1 MLLSSVPRI
10 KVKSVDPVIVASRPE
25 SSSPVLFVADLFHP
39 IDVLAVQ
46 RFLNS
51 DVRHR
56 RRRRCAMPML
66 QATRKPDYIAGPN
79 FLDRAA
85 LTLNPAQARDDDQ
98 CLAERMRMPGG
109 AGARLE
115 CDAATADTRRI
126 RRLEQ
131 GVDADH
137 AGEIFGRSRSGWL
150 RTVSFDLHYSIPS
163 LYRDT
168 GRIRGG
174 RSGCCGRGATRD
186 GAHASACEH
195 GASWMLACIKL

>member
-39 IDVLAVQ
+39 IDILAVR

-51 DVRHR
+51 DGRHR

-66 QATRKPDYIAGPN
+66 QAKRKPDYITGPN

-131 GVDADH
+131 RVDPDD
-137 AGEIFGRSRSGWL
+137 AGEIFGRSRPGRL
-150 RTVSFDLHYSIPS
+150 RTVSFDFHYSIPS

-168 GRIRGG
+168 CRIRGG
-174 RSGCCGRGATRD
+174 RSDCCERDATCD
-186 GAHASACEH
+186 GEQPSAGDH
-195 GASWMLACIKL
+195 GVSCTLPA